1 MMRNEKNNRLIE
13 KIKRELGKTALD
25 ALHDDNVIEIM
36 LNTDGKLWKE
46 SFGTPMEEI
55 GTISESNAK
64 ALLGTIASYLDTTIT
79 ANNPI
84 IECELPIDGSRFE
97 GLLSP
102 VVSLPS
108 FTIRK
113 KASKVFTLEEY
124 EEQGVFNTLNYD
136 YCNTD
141 NFIPD
146 NLSKK
151 EIIKYA
157 VKHKKNI
164 LLVGSTGSGKTTLAN
179 AIIHEISTVAPN
191 DRLVIIEDT
200 AEIQCSSANKMILK
214 SNVLI
219 SLERLLEVT
228 LRLRPDRILVGEVR
242 YGSAALA
249 LLKAWN
255 TGHPGGAATI
265 HADSAYLGLRRLES
279 IISEVTANPQPD
291 LIAEAVDLV
300 IFITKTKSGRVVP
313 EIIEVRGY
321 DPLKKDFIIKK
332 FN

>member
-1 MMRNEKNNRLIE
+1 MRNEKNNRLIE
-13 KIKRELGKTALD
+13 KIKRELGKLSLEALAD
-25 ALHDDNVIEIM
+25 PNVIEIM
-36 LNTDGKLWKE
+36 LNEDGTLWKE
-46 SFGTPMEEI
+46 EFGKPMEKI
-55 GTISESNAK
+55 GTISEPNAK

-79 ANNPI
+79 IQNPI

-97 GLLSP
+97 GLLAP
-102 VVSLPS
+102 IVNLPS

-113 KASKVFTLEEY
+113 KASKVFTLDEY
-124 EEQGVFNTLNYD
+124 EEQGVFDSLDYD
-136 YCNTD
+136 YSKTD

-157 VKHKKNI
+157 VKNKKNI

-179 AIIHEISTVAPN
+179 AIIHEISTISPN

-200 AEIQCSSANKMILK
+200 AEIQCSSPNKMILK
-214 SNVLI
+214 SNNLV

-300 IFITKTKSGRVVP
+300 IFITKTKQGRVVP

-321 DPLKKDFIIKK
+321 DSLKQEFKIKT
-332 FN
+332 FA